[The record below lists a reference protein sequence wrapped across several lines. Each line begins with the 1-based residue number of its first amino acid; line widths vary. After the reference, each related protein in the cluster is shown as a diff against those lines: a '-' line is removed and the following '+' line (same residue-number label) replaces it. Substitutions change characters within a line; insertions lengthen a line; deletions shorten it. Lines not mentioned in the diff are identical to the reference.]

1 MDGIFLTG
9 NQEFELTSSVC
20 LKDHP
25 RDRSLTTERIGVFS
39 GPDMSPIVK
48 GEQLRDTKT
57 KMTKEKSKKVKD
69 SYLNPGMLMIL
80 EWQNKPNLAS
90 EPE

>member
-1 MDGIFLTG
+1 
-9 NQEFELTSSVC
+9 
-20 LKDHP
+20 
-25 RDRSLTTERIGVFS
+25 
-39 GPDMSPIVK
+39 MSPIVK